1 MVHSRA
7 VGDGRTALRYLAPYV
22 FRVAISDHRIVSD
35 SDGRVTFSYRPS
47 GPQRWRRMTVDGRE
61 FLRRFLQHVLPSGFQ
76 KVRHFGFRA
85 PHSRLSVEAVRWR
98 VTLHHGEVFT
108 RLAKL
113 AVTPAAKPRPPA
125 PDGPQDEP
133 REIGQRIRRDGFAD
147 LKLFRSA
154 GTIFFAPSPV
164 ESEDLS
170 CVNLVSRCVLPS
182 VGPAVVAGWHF
193 ECLHELRWG
202 RFG

>member
-1 MVHSRA
+1 MGHRA
-7 VGDGRTALRYLAPYV
+7 SHPCRCVSAVSTPLDAPYSQSKTTLPHAE
-22 FRVAISDHRIVSD
+22 FLL
-35 SDGRVTFSYRPS
+35 
-47 GPQRWRRMTVDGRE
+47 RWSQIGFARVDGERRPHFPRE
-61 FLRRFLQHVLPSGFQ
+61 RQP
-76 KVRHFGFRA
+76 VRIQ
-85 PHSRLSVEAVRWR
+85 
-98 VTLHHGEVFT
+98 
-108 RLAKL
+108 
-113 AVTPAAKPRPPA
+113 
-125 PDGPQDEP
+125 GPQDEP

-170 CVNLVSRCVLPS
+170 CVNFVSRCVLPS

-202 RFG
+202 RCG